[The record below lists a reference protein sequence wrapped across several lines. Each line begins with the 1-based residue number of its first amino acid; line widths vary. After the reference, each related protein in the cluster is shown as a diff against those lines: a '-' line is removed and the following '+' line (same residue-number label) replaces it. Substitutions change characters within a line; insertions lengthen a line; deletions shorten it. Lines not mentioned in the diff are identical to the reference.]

1 MITTTPELNEGERY
15 IGGIVSADGTTTH
28 IILLPGDIEAN
39 WNDAMAWAKEQGGD
53 LPTRVELALMFATAK
68 DEFKPSAYWSNQ
80 SESGWA
86 WYQNFNNGNQNNNHK
101 SYEGAAV
108 AVRRSTPVPPSGAG
122 LPRLPA
128 HQTQQRQCV
137 GLRGQG

>member
-68 DEFKPSAYWSNQ
+68 DEFKLSAYWSNQ

-86 WYQNFNNGNQNNNHK
+86 WYQNFRYGDQYDDRKLN
-101 SYEGAAV
+101 ELRAR
-108 AVRRSTPVPPSGAG
+108 AVRRLVI
-122 LPRLPA
+122 
-128 HQTQQRQCV
+128 
-137 GLRGQG
+137 